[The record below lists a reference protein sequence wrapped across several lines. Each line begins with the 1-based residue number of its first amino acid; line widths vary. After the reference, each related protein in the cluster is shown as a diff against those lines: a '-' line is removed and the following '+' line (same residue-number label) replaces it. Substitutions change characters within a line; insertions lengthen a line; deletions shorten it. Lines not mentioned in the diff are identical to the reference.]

1 VKLGDLMSADKEIWV
16 LAEYDEGGLSDVSLE
31 LLSEG
36 RRFADKLGDELSA
49 VLVGHDNPALV
60 NRLSDHGADRV
71 YLVDSPLLEN
81 SVELQA
87 QALSSLIREQKPRI
101 LLCGSTSFGRDIAA
115 RLAAALKTGLASNC
129 TALDLSEDGLLL
141 QTKSVYRDK
150 ASATLICPT
159 ALPQIATVVP
169 GVMDIK
175 RAKIAKQ
182 AEVIRVDPRLDSSV
196 PCAKVV
202 RFAKGDPKT
211 MSLEEAP
218 IIVSGGRGV
227 GSRENF
233 QLLEKLAG
241 VLGGVV
247 AGSRMAVDEGYIP
260 STKQVGQT
268 GKTVTP
274 KLYIACGI
282 SGSVYHTMGM
292 KDSKTIVVINKDRNA
307 PMFNMAD
314 LGIVGD
320 LLEIVPAITNEI
332 MVMSEASAKE
342 GLKKS

>member
-1 VKLGDLMSADKEIWV
+1 
-16 LAEYDEGGLSDVSLE
+16 
-31 LLSEG
+31 
-36 RRFADKLGDELSA
+36 
-49 VLVGHDNPALV
+49 
-60 NRLSDHGADRV
+60 
-71 YLVDSPLLEN
+71 
-81 SVELQA
+81 
-87 QALSSLIREQKPRI
+87 
-101 LLCGSTSFGRDIAA
+101 
-115 RLAAALKTGLASNC
+115 
-129 TALDLSEDGLLL
+129 
-141 QTKSVYRDK
+141 
-150 ASATLICPT
+150 
-159 ALPQIATVVP
+159 
-169 GVMDIK
+169 
-175 RAKIAKQ
+175 
-182 AEVIRVDPRLDSSV
+182 
-196 PCAKVV
+196 VV
-202 RFAKGDPKT
+202 RFVKGDPKT

-218 IIVSGGRGV
+218 IVVSGGRGV

-233 QLLEKLAG
+233 QLLEKLVG

-247 AGSRMAVDEGYIP
+247 AGSRMAVDAGYIP

-268 GKTVTP
+268 GKIVTP

-342 GLKKS
+342 GFKKS

>member
-1 VKLGDLMSADKEIWV
+1 
-16 LAEYDEGGLSDVSLE
+16 
-31 LLSEG
+31 
-36 RRFADKLGDELSA
+36 
-49 VLVGHDNPALV
+49 
-60 NRLSDHGADRV
+60 
-71 YLVDSPLLEN
+71 
-81 SVELQA
+81 
-87 QALSSLIREQKPRI
+87 
-101 LLCGSTSFGRDIAA
+101 
-115 RLAAALKTGLASNC
+115 
-129 TALDLSEDGLLL
+129 
-141 QTKSVYRDK
+141 
-150 ASATLICPT
+150 
-159 ALPQIATVVP
+159 
-169 GVMDIK
+169 MDIK

-202 RFAKGDPKT
+202 RFAKGDSKT

-247 AGSRMAVDEGYIP
+247 SGSRMAVDEGYIP

>member
-1 VKLGDLMSADKEIWV
+1 MSADKEIWV

-247 AGSRMAVDEGYIP
+247 AGSRMAVDEGYIS

>member
-1 VKLGDLMSADKEIWV
+1 MSADKGIWV

-36 RRFADKLGDELSA
+36 RRFADKFGDELSA

-60 NRLSDHGADRV
+60 NRLSEHGADRV
-71 YLVDSPLLEN
+71 YLVDSPLLDN

-87 QALSSLIREQKPRI
+87 QALSSLVREQKPRI
-101 LLCGSTSFGRDIAA
+101 LLCGVTSFGRDIAA
-115 RLAAALKTGLASNC
+115 RLAAALKAGLASNC

-141 QTKSVYRDK
+141 QTKPVYRER

-159 ALPQIATVVP
+159 ARPQIATVVP

-202 RFAKGDPKT
+202 RFVKGDPKT
-211 MSLEEAP
+211 MSLDEAP

-247 AGSRMAVDEGYIP
+247 AGSRIAVDEGYIP

-332 MVMSEASAKE
+332 IVTSQVSAEE

>member
-1 VKLGDLMSADKEIWV
+1 MSADKGILV
-16 LAEYDEGGLSDVSLE
+16 LAECDEGGLCDVSLE

-36 RRFADKLGDELSA
+36 RRFADRLGDELSA
-49 VLVGHDNPALV
+49 VLVGRDNPALV
-60 NRLSDHGADRV
+60 NRLSEHGADKV
-71 YLVDSPLLEN
+71 YLLDSPLLEN
-81 SVELQA
+81 SVEFQA
-87 QALSSLIREQKPRI
+87 QALSNLVRERKPRI
-101 LLCGSTSFGRDIAA
+101 LLCGATSFGRDIAV

-129 TALDLSEDGLLL
+129 TALSLSEDGLLV
-141 QTKSVYRDK
+141 QTKPVYRDK
-150 ASATLICPT
+150 ASANVICPT
-159 ALPQIATVVP
+159 ARPQIATVVP
-169 GVMDIK
+169 GVLDVK
-175 RAKIAKQ
+175 RAKVTRQ
-182 AEVIRVDPRLDSSV
+182 AEVIRVAPRLDTSV
-196 PCAKVV
+196 PCAKAV

-211 MSLEEAP
+211 MSLDEAP
-218 IIVSGGRGV
+218 VIVSGGRGV

-233 QLLEKLAG
+233 RLLEKLAE

-292 KDSKTIVVINKDRNA
+292 KDSKTIVVINKDRSA

-314 LGIVGD
+314 LGILGD
-320 LLEIVPAITNEI
+320 LLTIVPAMTNELI
-332 MVMSEASAKE
+332 MISQASAE
-342 GLKKS
+342 ESLRQS

>member
-1 VKLGDLMSADKEIWV
+1 MSADKGIWV
-16 LAEYDEGGLSDVSLE
+16 LAECDEGGLCDVSLE

-49 VLVGHDNPALV
+49 VLVGHDNPSLV
-60 NRLSDHGADRV
+60 DRFGEHGADRV
-71 YLVDSPLLEN
+71 YLVDSLLLEN
-81 SVELQA
+81 SVDLQA

-101 LLCGSTSFGRDIAA
+101 LLCGATSFGRDIAA
-115 RLAAALKTGLASNC
+115 RLAAALRTGLVSNC
-129 TALDLSEDGLLL
+129 TALDISEDGLLL
-141 QTKSVYRDK
+141 QTKPIYRDK
-150 ASATLICPT
+150 ASATVICPT
-159 ALPQIATVVP
+159 ARPQIATIVP
-169 GVMDIK
+169 GVMDIR
-175 RAKIAKQ
+175 RAKTAKQ

-202 RFAKGDPKT
+202 SFAKGDPKT
-211 MSLEEAP
+211 MSLDESP
-218 IIVSGGRGV
+218 IIVAGGRGV

-233 QLLEKLAG
+233 RLLEKLAE
-241 VLGGVV
+241 VLGGVI

-292 KDSKTIVVINKDRNA
+292 KDSKTIVAINKDRSA
-307 PMFNMAD
+307 PIFNMAD

-320 LLEIVPAITNEI
+320 LLAIVPAITNELI
-332 MVMSEASAKE
+332 MTSQASAE
-342 GLKKS
+342 ESLKQNQ

>member
-1 VKLGDLMSADKEIWV
+1 MSADKGIWV
-16 LAEYDEGGLSDVSLE
+16 LVEYDEGGLSDVSLE

-36 RRFADKLGDELSA
+36 RRFADKFGDELSA
-49 VLVGHDNPALV
+49 VLVGHSTPAMV
-60 NRLSDHGADRV
+60 DRFGEHGADRV

-101 LLCGSTSFGRDIAA
+101 LLCGATSFGRDIAA

-159 ALPQIATVVP
+159 TLPQIATVVP

-182 AEVIRVDPRLDSSV
+182 AEVIMVDPRLDSSV

-233 QLLEKLAG
+233 RLLEKLAE

-332 MVMSEASAKE
+332 IVTSEASAKE